1 MNDHK
6 IYYIVSTMKN
16 KNNYDYLLA
25 DLTKLNGV
33 GIKTM
38 EILKKKKVN
47 NIFDLLWRLPKSYT
61 DRTLVSKICDLQI
74 GKTQTIRIV
83 PLKYQFPRVRN
94 LPNTVNCIDETGK
107 IDCIFFNSY
116 EGYVRKILPLKEEI
130 TISGKISSYK
140 GRYQITNPTYIS
152 QDGSL
157 IETINN
163 KYSLTE
169 GITEKIYNKI
179 IKQILENLP
188 ILKEWH
194 DKDILKKFNN
204 ESWNNAIIKLHDP
217 KNINNYKANFYKR
230 LAYDEILASFL
241 VNSEI
246 RKKIKKIKKVSKKFN
261 KKAYNDIISKLNF
274 NLTNDQKMSLEDI
287 NQDLNSKSKM
297 FRLLQGDV
305 GSGKTIVALISSL
318 NVISSGFQVALMAP
332 TEILARQH
340 YELAKRLFPNNL
352 SIELLSSKSENIEKK
367 RIVNELKDNKIKMV
381 FGTHAIFQKK
391 IIFANLGFIIIDEQH
406 KFGVRQRKL
415 LSDKGGDNCDVLL
428 MSATPIPR
436 TMMMSLYGDMDI
448 SKITEKPAN
457 RKKIITLSKPEK
469 KINELWPFIKKQINQ
484 GNQIFWVCPLI
495 EESSFLDYSSAKKK
509 FDSINKK
516 FPGNVGLIHGALD
529 KSDKEKVLEKFLK
542 KSISILVSTTVIEV
556 GIDFPNANLIIIE
569 NANKFGLSQLHQLRG
584 RVGRGENQGNCIL
597 LFKDGLSKNAVK
609 RIKILKKTDDGFII
623 AEEDLKL
630 RGFGD
635 LIGFQQSGIKNFRF
649 ADPVIHEDLF
659 KLAEIY
665 VKENQELI
673 NEKKYLFLLKLF
685 DRAEIIN
692 IEKFN

>member
-1 MNDHK
+1 MKKKFFFENVNTLKGVGLQLSKYLKKRK
-6 IYYIVSTMKN
+6 IEKIKDIILNLPYSETDRSKLYKLSELEVGKIQTIKVLVK
-16 KNNYDYLLA
+16 
-25 DLTKLNGV
+25 KLN
-33 GIKTM
+33 
-38 EILKKKKVN
+38 
-47 NIFDLLWRLPKSYT
+47 
-61 DRTLVSKICDLQI
+61 
-74 GKTQTIRIV
+74 
-83 PLKYQFPRVRN
+83 FPRIRN
-94 LPNTVNCIDETGK
+94 LPNKISCEDETGK
-107 IDCIFFNSY
+107 IDIIYFNSR
-116 EGYVRKILPLKEEI
+116 EGYLRKIYPLKKFVI
-130 TISGKISSYK
+130 ISGKINYFK
-140 GRYQITNPTYIS
+140 KNYQMTNPDYVTTLEKQEYVAQNIPKYNLTKGINEKKYRLIS
-152 QDGSL
+152 DQV
-157 IETINN
+157 INN
-163 KYSLTE
+163 IPHVEDWIDKNFIKKNNLLNWNESIKNLHRSKDGKNNLSNSFRRLVFDE
-169 GITEKIYNKI
+169 LCANFFALSENRKRIKQNKI
-179 IKQILENLP
+179 SKQ
-188 ILKEWH
+188 
-194 DKDILKKFNN
+194 F
-204 ESWNNAIIKLHDP
+204 
-217 KNINNYKANFYKR
+217 
-230 LAYDEILASFL
+230 
-241 VNSEI
+241 
-246 RKKIKKIKKVSKKFN
+246 FN
-261 KKAYNDIISKLNF
+261 KKSKYIEKTLPFSLTKSQTEVISEINKDISSEKR
-274 NLTNDQKMSLEDI
+274 
-287 NQDLNSKSKM
+287 M
-297 FRLLQGDV
+297 FRIVQGDV
-305 GSGKTIVALISSL
+305 GSGKTIVSLLAIS
-318 NVISSGFQVALMAP
+318 NVIESGYQCALMAP
-332 TEILARQH
+332 TEILASQH
-340 YELAKRLFPNNL
+340 HVLAKKIYKDVNFKIDFLTGKTETKNRKEILKNL
-352 SIELLSSKSENIEKK
+352 VSGETDLLI
-367 RIVNELKDNKIKMV
+367 
-381 FGTHAIFQKK
+381 GTHALFQKK
-391 IIFANLGFIIIDEQH
+391 INFRKLGLVVIDEQH
-406 KFGVRQRKL
+406 KFGVKQRLDLAK
-415 LSDKGGDNCDVLL
+415 KGGNNCDVLL

-495 EESSFLDYSSAKKK
+495 EKSSFLDYSSAKKK